1 MDNRISC
8 KIVLAILGV
17 GCLAIGL
24 LLKKKGFPLIAVG
37 LAMLAG
43 SALV

>member
-8 KIVLAILGV
+8 KIVLAIFGV
-17 GCLAIGL
+17 GCLVIGFMT
-24 LLKKKGFPLIAVG
+24 KKKGFPLIAIG